1 MATVIDAS
9 GHIMGR
15 LASNVAKRLLEGE
28 AIVIVNSEK
37 AVVSGKREALL
48 AEYKNRR
55 DRGTQRFGP
64 YYPRMPHMI
73 VKRSVRGMIPYQTPR
88 GREAFRRLRVE
99 LGVPAQYAKMPLTKV
114 ADAVRP
120 LDHAMTVGALAKDLG
135 AQDRVVS
142 VGAEKPRDAEAPKA
156 EAKPAKAGKA
166 KPKKEGK
173 A

>member
-15 LASNVAKRLLEGE
+15 LASNVAKRLLQGE

-37 AVVSGKREALL
+37 AMISGKRDALL

-99 LGVPAQYAKMPLTKV
+99 MGVPAQYSKMPLTKV
-114 ADAVRP
+114 EGAVRP

-135 AQDRVVS
+135 ANERVVS
-142 VGAEKPRDAEAPKA
+142 IGAEKAHAEAAKA
-156 EAKPAKAGKA
+156 EAKPKPKAAKA